1 MIVPELINAE
11 NQLIEAREEMK
22 AQFKAEGFKID
33 PFTEEFGPLHG
44 PKTVPFDEVEKQVSF
59 LLSPRVL

>member
-22 AQFKAEGFKID
+22 TQFKAEGLKID
-33 PFTEEFGPLHG
+33 PFTEEFGPLNE
-44 PKTVPFDEVEKQVSF
+44 PKVVPFDEVEKQVSF